1 MGRRGMVDM
10 IYNEDYFSSLH
21 TNYKRSGPFRE
32 EEFFLFLFFFSY
44 SKSMRTNDPGEGP
57 SFTPGA

>member
-1 MGRRGMVDM
+1 MWLRSMVDR
-10 IYNEDYFSSLH
+10 IYNEDYYSLLH

-32 EEFFLFLFFFSY
+32 EVSFLCFSY
-44 SKSMRTNDPGEGP
+44 SKSMGTNDPGEGP

>member
-1 MGRRGMVDM
+1 MGLRSMVDR
-10 IYNEDYFSSLH
+10 IYNEDYYSLLH

-32 EEFFLFLFFFSY
+32 DFLCFSY
-44 SKSMRTNDPGEGP
+44 SKSMGTNDLGKGP

>member
-1 MGRRGMVDM
+1 MGLRSMVDK
-10 IYNEDYFSSLH
+10 IYNEDYYSLLH

-32 EEFFLFLFFFSY
+32 EVFFYVFLIL
-44 SKSMRTNDPGEGP
+44 SMETNDPGEGP

>member
-10 IYNEDYFSSLH
+10 IYNEDYYSLLH

-32 EEFFLFLFFFSY
+32 EDLFCFSC
-44 SKSMRTNDPGEGP
+44 SKFMRTNDPGEGA

>member
-10 IYNEDYFSSLH
+10 IYNEDYYSLLH
-21 TNYKRSGPFRE
+21 TNYKRSVPFRE
-32 EEFFLFLFFFSY
+32 EDFFFCFSY
-44 SKSMRTNDPGEGP
+44 SKSMRTNDTGEGP

>member
-10 IYNEDYFSSLH
+10 IYNKDYYSLLH
-21 TNYKRSGPFRE
+21 KNYKRSGPFRE
-32 EEFFLFLFFFSY
+32 EEFF

>member
-1 MGRRGMVDM
+1 MGLRSMVDR
-10 IYNEDYFSSLH
+10 IYNEYYYSLLH

-32 EEFFLFLFFFSY
+32 DFFLCFSY
-44 SKSMRTNDPGEGP
+44 SKSMVTNDPGEGP

>member
-10 IYNEDYFSSLH
+10 IYNEDYYSLLH
-21 TNYKRSGPFRE
+21 TNYKRYGPFRE
-32 EEFFLFLFFFSY
+32 EDFFVFFFY

>member
-10 IYNEDYFSSLH
+10 IYNEDYYSLLH
-21 TNYKRSGPFRE
+21 THSKRSGPFRE
-32 EEFFLFLFFFSY
+32 EDFFLFPY